1 MTIEFDSTQLLN
13 SKEFEIF
20 RYQDKLLVSKKSRRY
35 GILVDK
41 KLILSEDLLKALFV
55 IFGDVHYKSKLNLTN
70 HEYRIHNF
78 VLDTFEKELE
88 INRIVWKLRILHHNS
103 ENENLMEKVKKYW
116 LLQLGF
122 TQEQLYPKISHEKL
136 KTNRL
141 GIARI
146 QIDKL
151 IYADVIKEA
160 IKYVVSRIANNTL
173 TEGEVCAVLDGIL
186 NAEGN
191 VLRDSEGIHRI
202 TVSFNKDEKK
212 LFRSILQNLSIYAKI
227 GKRDDRFLIS
237 RWQNIYNFFKPFV
250 SNDVIPFSLRPQDS
264 YNLIFGFLNHK
275 RTKALRNYLETIE
288 KYPNKYFKQIATLS
302 KRNWK
307 SAKVTLQIRNKNFV
321 DIKKIGGR
329 YLTNLSDEGNNLLK
343 VIRTL
348 ENWLPYITE
357 NAEQDYFDSEEFKEV
372 IRNLVN

>member
-1 MTIEFDSTQLLN
+1 MIIELDSTKLLN

-20 RYQDKLLVSKKSRRY
+20 RYQDKLLVSKKLRKY
-35 GILVDK
+35 GILVNK

-55 IFGDVHYKSKLNLTN
+55 IWGDGHYKSKLNLTN

-88 INRIVWKLRILHHNS
+88 INRIIWKLRILHHSN
-103 ENENLMEKVKKYW
+103 ENKNLMEKVKKYW

-151 IYADVIKEA
+151 IYADVIKE
-160 IKYVVSRIANNTL
+160 IIEYVISRIANNNL
-173 TEGEVCAVLDGIL
+173 TEREVCTVLDGIL

-191 VLRDSEGIHRI
+191 VLQDFEGIHRI
-202 TVSFNKDEKK
+202 TISFNKNERK
-212 LFRSILQNLSIYAKI
+212 LFKAILQNLNIYAKI

-237 RWQNIYNFFKPFV
+237 RWQNIYDFFKPFV
-250 SNDVIPFSLRPQDS
+250 SSDVIPFSLRPQDS

-302 KRNWK
+302 KRHWK
-307 SAKVTLQIRNKNFV
+307 SAKVTLQIRNKDFV

-329 YLTNLSDEGNNLLK
+329 YPTNLSDEGKNLLK

-348 ENWLPYITE
+348 ENWLPSITE

-372 IRNLVN
+372 IRNLAS